1 MEAVVTL
8 QRPTAPGTLLSDDV
22 APQNLAL
29 GSKMDAFQSSGG
41 VYVFY
46 TSQALACLLNLQGSS
61 ELVNTANN
69 YCAC

>member
-1 MEAVVTL
+1 MEAGAALRRMSAV
-8 QRPTAPGTLLSDDV
+8 GTLLSDDV
-22 APQNLAL
+22 APQNPAL

-46 TSQALACLLNLQGSS
+46 TSQALACLLNLQASS